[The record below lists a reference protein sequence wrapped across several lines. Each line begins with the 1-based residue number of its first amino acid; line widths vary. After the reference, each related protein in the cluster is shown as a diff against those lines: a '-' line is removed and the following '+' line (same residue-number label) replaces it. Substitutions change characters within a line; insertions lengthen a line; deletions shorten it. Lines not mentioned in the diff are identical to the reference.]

1 LSIGIK
7 NIIICDTEGAIY
19 EGRPKNMNEFKNK
32 LAAITN
38 REKVHGQLEDVIKG
52 SDIFIGVSVA
62 GALKPEM
69 VKSMNKDC
77 FILALANP
85 VPEILPDEAKQA
97 GAFIVATGRSDFKNQ
112 VNNSLAFPG
121 IFKGAI
127 EANAQKITREMKLA
141 AAHAI
146 ANLVNPRDLNAG
158 TAFH

>member
-1 LSIGIK
+1 LLLSIGIK

-19 EGRPKNMNEFKNK
+19 EGRPKNMNDFKNK

-38 REKVHGQLEDVIKG
+38 KDKVTGKLVDVIKG

-85 VPEILPDEAKQA
+85 VPEIHPDEAKKA
-97 GAFIVATGRSDFKNQ
+97 GALIVATGRSDFKNQ

-121 IFKGAI
+121 IFRGAMESKASRI
-127 EANAQKITREMKLA
+127 NKEMKLA
-141 AAHAI
+141 AARTI
-146 ANLVNPRDLNAG
+146 ANLV
-158 TAFH
+158 